1 MPKSKKYK
9 SPTVIVRQPDW
20 EEKPWFYVESGRGFL
35 TDKEARARPADNRK
49 RMMYR
54 IGAPREVYINGHN
67 QYVTPVSEPEEVQG
81 DEETCIIVGGQ
92 DLSMADLSELSQY
105 CAEKRAKRRG
115 DRAQKR
121 ASASDIIS
129 ALKEIAAMKIAA
141 GHGRKHFALMHSLDG
156 MSTEVVRAMADVAKE
171 GTGLA

>member
-1 MPKSKKYK
+1 MPKKYK
-9 SPTVIVRQPDW
+9 VPTIIVRQPDW

-35 TDKEARARPADNRK
+35 TDKEALKRPADNRK

-54 IGAPREVYINGHN
+54 IGAPREVYQNGRN
-67 QYVTPVSEPEEVQG
+67 QWVTPVSAPEEIQG

-92 DLSMADLSELSQY
+92 DLSMKDLGELSQY

-115 DRAQKR
+115 LRAQKR
-121 ASASDIIS
+121 ASAEEIVS

-141 GHGRKHFALMHSLDG
+141 GHGRHHYALMHSLDG
-156 MSTEVVRAMADVAKE
+156 MSTDVVRAMADVAKE
-171 GTGLA
+171 GTGM